1 MSPKLQSTLLAIVM
15 LALVTSAVIGFV
27 LMGFAHPLPW
37 FSIVLIVGCAYQQ
50 QRLTESKR
58 IRWDGSLSVG
68 IAEIDRDHMK
78 LFELLDAFYTA
89 AVYQKGEA
97 FEQAAL
103 KELVDYTIEHFERE
117 EKEMDAHDYPDKVEH
132 KRQHQEM
139 RDKVAEV
146 ALNYGSTSAEELAIY
161 LRDWLNHHIKKTDA
175 DLGQFLNQR

>member
-1 MSPKLQSTLLAIVM
+1 MSPKLQSTLLALSM
-15 LALVTSAVIGFV
+15 LVLVTFAVIGFV

-37 FSIVLIVGCAYQQ
+37 FSVILIVACAYLQ
-50 QRLTESKR
+50 QRVTESKR
-58 IRWDGSLSVG
+58 IRWDDSLSVG
-68 IAEIDRDHMK
+68 IAEIDNDHK
-78 LFELLDAFYTA
+78 RLFELLDAFYTA

-103 KELVDYTIEHFERE
+103 KELVDYTNEHFARE
-117 EKEMDAHDYPDKVEH
+117 EKEMDAHEYPDSVEH

-146 ALNYGSTSAEELAIY
+146 AVNYGSSSAEELAIY
-161 LRDWLNHHIKKTDA
+161 LRDWLNNHIKKTDA